1 MNPFQIVPVSDLSA
15 PELDIFGRLSEVQLK
30 RYYEPHGG
38 LFIAET
44 PMIIERALDFGCE
57 PVAFLVE
64 DVKLETEAVQ
74 RLLERSAESGQ
85 EAVNR
90 AAVSPDSIGS
100 ARTDS
105 FAVSAIPVYT
115 APLSVLTELIGFELT
130 RGVLCAMKRPG
141 GLSAADLLADVS
153 RVAVLENVMNPTNLG
168 AIFRSAAAL
177 GIEAVLLTQGCT
189 DPLYRRC
196 ARVSMG
202 TVFQV
207 PWAYL
212 GETDNYV
219 ETLREAGFT
228 TAAMALTEKTVS
240 IADPRLKQVEKLAIV
255 LGTEGEGLKAE
266 TIEACDFAVKIPM
279 SGGVDSL
286 NVAAASAVAFW
297 ELRKR

>member
-1 MNPFQIVPVSDLSA
+1 
-15 PELDIFGRLSEVQLK
+15 
-30 RYYEPHGG
+30 
-38 LFIAET
+38 
-44 PMIIERALDFGCE
+44 MIIERALDFGCE
-57 PVAFLVE
+57 PVTFLVE
-64 DVKLETEAVQ
+64 DVKLESEAVQ
-74 RLLERSAESGQ
+74 RLLKRSAESGQ

-105 FAVSAIPVYT
+105 FAVSAVPVYT
-115 APLSVLTELIGFELT
+115 APLSALTELIGFELT
-130 RGVLCAMKRPG
+130 RGVLCAMKRPN
-141 GLSAADLLADVS
+141 GLLAADLLDGVS

-168 AIFRSAAAL
+168 AIFRSAATL
-177 GIEAVLLTQGCT
+177 GIEAVLLTRGCT

-255 LGTEGEGLKAE
+255 LGTEGEGLKSE

>member
-1 MNPFQIVPVSDLSA
+1 
-15 PELDIFGRLSEVQLK
+15 
-30 RYYEPHGG
+30 
-38 LFIAET
+38 
-44 PMIIERALDFGCE
+44 MIIERALDFGCE

-74 RLLERSAESGQ
+74 RLLKRSAESGQ

-105 FAVSAIPVYT
+105 FAVSAVPVYT
-115 APLSVLTELIGFELT
+115 APLSALTELIGFELT
-130 RGVLCAMKRPG
+130 RGVLCAMKRPS
-141 GLSAADLLADVS
+141 GLFAADLLADVS

-177 GIEAVLLTQGCT
+177 GIEAVLLTRGCT

-266 TIEACDFAVKIPM
+266 TIEACDFVVKIPM

>member
-1 MNPFQIVPVSDLSA
+1 MNPFQIVPVSDFSA

-64 DVKLETEAVQ
+64 DVKLESEAVQ
-74 RLLERSAESGQ
+74 RLLKRSAESGQ

-105 FAVSAIPVYT
+105 FAVSAVPVYT
-115 APLSVLTELIGFELT
+115 APLSALTELIGFELT
-130 RGVLCAMKRPG
+130 RGVLCAMKRPS
-141 GLSAADLLADVS
+141 GLFAADLLADVS

-177 GIEAVLLTQGCT
+177 GIEAVLLTRGCT

-266 TIEACDFAVKIPM
+266 TIEACDFVVKIPM